1 MIESLRA
8 RLLISFIVA
17 MIGFIWVAPNF
28 IDTKK
33 IWWPTKEKLSY
44 GLDIEGGLH
53 LGLAVNIDSVMKE
66 QSTKQAAM
74 IKRGLKTDDNL
85 DVNIDIID
93 PANVYL
99 KVTFAGPNKP
109 VEDYFDRAH
118 RGIFQIVKTNPGL
131 VEVQYF
137 ETYLAQFKK
146 NLVEKAREV
155 IANRVDEFG
164 VGEPNITI
172 QGEDRILVQLPG
184 VKDVESAKSLIN
196 RTAKLEF
203 MIVDKT
209 TKPEEVQKW
218 IDEVEKAGSFGLGKN
233 DLRYSAYVE
242 KLNES
247 LKNKLPK
254 NTVVRFQKAQNAKN
268 LEAGKIPY
276 LLHTDAMTGGDSLNN
291 AYTTFDGQSNQ
302 PQVAFSFDD
311 KGAKEFADLTTQYK
325 GEFMAIVLDGV
336 VQSAP
341 YIKSAITGGH
351 GVIEMGTSGKAADVL
366 AEANVLSMVLKS
378 GALPVNLEQIEER
391 VVGPSLGADAIQKG
405 KVASIIGS
413 LLVFLFM
420 IVYYRAF
427 GVVAS
432 IAVIIN
438 LALLFA
444 ALASLKATL
453 TLPGIAG
460 IALMVGMAVDANVL
474 VFERMRDELRKG
486 ASMVAAIRDGFSR
499 AFGTILD
506 SNVTTLATCVILMY
520 YGTGPI
526 RGFAVS
532 LAIGLA
538 ASMFTAIF
546 VSRALIELMVVK
558 WKWNLKL

>member
-1 MIESLRA
+1 M
-8 RLLISFIVA
+8 
-17 MIGFIWVAPNF
+17 
-28 IDTKK
+28 
-33 IWWPTKEKLSY
+33 WWPTKEKLIY
-44 GLDIEGGLH
+44 GLDIQGGLH
-53 LGLAVNIDSVMKE
+53 LGLAVNVDSVMKE
-66 QSTKQAAM
+66 QSNKQAAL
-74 IKRGLKTDDNL
+74 IKRSLMTDDKIESN
-85 DVNIDIID
+85 VEVVD
-93 PANVYL
+93 PANVGL
-99 KVTFAGPNKP
+99 KITFAGPSQP
-109 VEDYFDRAH
+109 VEDYFDKAH
-118 RGIFQIVKTNPGL
+118 RGIFQIVKSGPGF

-137 ETYLAQFKK
+137 ETYLQQFKK

-155 IANRVDEFG
+155 IANRIDEFG
-164 VGEPNITI
+164 VAEPNITI
-172 QGEDRILVQLPG
+172 QGDDRILVQLPG
-184 VKDVESAKSLIN
+184 VKDTESAKSLIN

-218 IDEVEKAGSFGLGKN
+218 IDEVEKSGNFALGKE

-242 KLNES
+242 KLNEA

-254 NTVVRFQKAQNAKN
+254 NTVVRFQKAPNAKT
-268 LEAGKIPY
+268 LEAGKVPY

-291 AYTTFDGQSNQ
+291 AYTTFDSQSNQ

-311 KGAKEFADLTTQYK
+311 KGAKDFADLTTQYK

-351 GVIEMGTSGKAADVL
+351 GVIEMGTSGKSADVL

-391 VVGPSLGADAIQKG
+391 VVGPSMGADAIHKG
-405 KVASIIGS
+405 KIATLIGS
-413 LLVFLFM
+413 AFVFIFM
-420 IVYYRAF
+420 LIYYRVF
-427 GVVAS
+427 GMVAN
-432 IAVIIN
+432 IAVMIN

-486 ASMVAAIRDGFSR
+486 ASMQAAVRDGFSR

-506 SNVTTLATCVILMY
+506 SNVTTFATCLILMY

-546 VSRALIELMVVK
+546 VSRAVIELMVVK